1 MDIHVVL
8 VELKIPENVG
18 FIARVAKNYGIRNLC
33 LYKCRVTEES
43 YQTAAHAKDLL
54 REAIKIDN
62 LEEFL
67 SQMNL
72 VVGTTGIEGG
82 EYKYLRKTINTPEE
96 LPEIIKGAKKV
107 AVLFGRE
114 DYGLYNDELA
124 KCHVIV
130 RIPTSEEYPVM
141 NVSHAAAVILYF
153 LNPFRL
159 NIKSEDKTLEEDK
172 PATSG
177 DFEVFLNNLVKM
189 LELIEFPHH
198 RINRTVVVFRRIL
211 GRAKVRKYE
220 IQTLNAIFRKTVSY
234 IKRRMSE

>member
-1 MDIHVVL
+1 MDIYVVL

-18 FIARVAKNYGIRNLC
+18 FVARVAKNYGIRNLC
-33 LYKCRVTEES
+33 LYKCRVSEES

-54 REAIKIDN
+54 REAIKISN

-67 SQMNL
+67 NQMNL

-82 EYKYLRKTINTPEE
+82 DYKYLRKTINTPEE
-96 LPEIIKGAKKV
+96 LHEIVKGAEKV

-130 RIPTSEEYPVM
+130 RVPTSEEYPVM

-153 LNPFRL
+153 LRPFCLAIR
-159 NIKSEDKTLEEDK
+159 SEDKTGERDE
-172 PATSG
+172 PATFG
-177 DFEVFLNNLVKM
+177 DVEIFLSNLVRM
-189 LELIEFPHH
+189 LELIDFPHH

-220 IQTLNAIFRKTVSY
+220 LQTLNAIFRKTVSY
-234 IKRRMSE
+234 IKRMPE